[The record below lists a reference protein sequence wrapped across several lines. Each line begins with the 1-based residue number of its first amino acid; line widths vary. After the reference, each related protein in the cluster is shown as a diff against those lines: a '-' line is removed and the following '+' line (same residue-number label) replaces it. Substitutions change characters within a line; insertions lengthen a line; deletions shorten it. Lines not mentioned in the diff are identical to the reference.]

1 MKQLSMRL
9 GAITKTDAPLVL
21 EEAGRIISKLKKANM
36 RWNIDPL
43 NIFLKKKQRELF
55 LDL

>member
-1 MKQLSMRL
+1 MKKLSMRL
-9 GAITKTDAPLVL
+9 GAITKADSSLML
-21 EEAGRIISKLKKANM
+21 EEARRIISKLKKANM

>member
-1 MKQLSMRL
+1 MKTLSMRL
-9 GAITKTDAPLVL
+9 DAITKTDSSSVL
-21 EEAGRIISKLKKANM
+21 EEARGIISKLKRANM

-43 NIFLKKKQRELF
+43 NVFLIKKQRELF